1 MPFSLVQ
8 AVGACWYLLG
18 AQRATKCLR
27 EQCAQAGSG
36 CGALA
41 CAEPLYY
48 GATAHGVGADRLAWA
63 GNATA
68 RGTCLAS
75 GDNYQYGAYQ
85 WTVMLVANPSRVE
98 RILLP
103 IFWGLMTLR

>member
-1 MPFSLVQ
+1 M
-8 AVGACWYLLG
+8 LG

-27 EQCAQAGSG
+27 EQCEQAG
-36 CGALA
+36 CAPWTLA
-41 CAEPLYY
+41 CPEPLYY
-48 GATAHGVGADRLAWA
+48 GGAGAARGLGAGRLAWA

-68 RGTCLAS
+68 RETCLDS
-75 GDNYQYGAYQ
+75 GDNYQYGAYK